1 MKTHRRIFVFSFV
14 FALLLSAFSAM
25 AQPEDR
31 SYIRDMVD
39 AMGGRNVAI
48 TKTNGDLML
57 YDKNGWAANGCPEG
71 LTNALKDLEADDEFI
86 DDVQLTEDGNWLIL
100 YGDNGLVYEGI
111 PEDLEEV
118 LTEYNQNNAV
128 IHSITFNDGGEW
140 IVITSDEVVTSDSD
154 MTQFLIDSQDE
165 YGALW
170 TACITDDGLVAVFKN
185 GYRFVGEIPSGLKQ
199 ALNETEIDVY
209 RLKIAGESWFFSD
222 GEEEND
228 YDM

>member
-1 MKTHRRIFVFSFV
+1 MRTIRRIFCVSFA

-57 YDKNGWAANGCPEG
+57 YDKHGWAANGCPEG
-71 LTNALKDLEADDEFI
+71 LTNALKELESDDEFI
-86 DDVQLTEDGNWLIL
+86 DDVQLTESGSWLIL

-118 LTEYNQNNAV
+118 LTEYNEKNAT
-128 IHSITFNDGGEW
+128 IHSVTFNDDGDW
-140 IVITSDEVVTSDSD
+140 IVITSDEVVSSDSD
-154 MTQFLIDSQDE
+154 LTDFLVESQE
-165 YGALW
+165 KYGSLW
-170 TACITDDGLVAVFKN
+170 TACVTDDGMVAVFEN
-185 GYRFVGEIPSGLKQ
+185 GYRFLGEIPSGLQQ
-199 ALNETEIDVY
+199 ALSETEIDVY
-209 RLKIAGESWFFSD
+209 RLKFAGESWFISD
-222 GEEEND
+222 GEDEND